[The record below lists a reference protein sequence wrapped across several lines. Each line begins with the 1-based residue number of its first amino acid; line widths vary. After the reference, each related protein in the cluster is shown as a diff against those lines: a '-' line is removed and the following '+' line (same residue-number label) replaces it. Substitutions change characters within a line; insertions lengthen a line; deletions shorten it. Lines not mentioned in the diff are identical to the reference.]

1 MRAFHLTPDM
11 MEAGYEYLR
20 LTPPFRAWR
29 MPDGD
34 EVDFHV
40 LKTDLVHGDCGYHA
54 GRTFIRVSIAM
65 VGSSDALLGV
75 MAHEMIHQHQW
86 LHPRTKT
93 SRSDHDRFWHR
104 AADRACA
111 FHGFDRKT
119 F

>member
-40 LKTDLVHGDCGYHA
+40 LKTPRIHGDCGFHN
-54 GRTFIRVSIAM
+54 GRIFIRLSIAL
-65 VGSSDALLGV
+65 VGCTNNLHSV
-75 MAHEMIHQHQW
+75 MAHEMIHGEQF
-86 LHPRTKT
+86 RRR
-93 SRSDHDRFWHR
+93 SRSRGDHDAFWHR